1 MGTGFKG
8 NSTYYRSVGQN
19 ILSTSSRFQYRDGYF
34 GTSSPHGGSYTRN
47 ITAEDNMEAATDFY
61 NRIAYG
67 GKEKIYSE
75 NMRITTMSDGTI
87 ITMRKRSTSDGT
99 PVVDINISKSRGSG
113 GIKKQKIHFVKGE
126 KKK

>member
-8 NSTYYRSVGQN
+8 NSSYYRSVGQN
-19 ILSTSSRFQYRDGYF
+19 ILSTLSKYQYRNGYF
-34 GTSSPHGGSYTRN
+34 GTSSPRGGPKTRN
-47 ITAEDNMEAATDFY
+47 ILASDNLGTANDFY

-67 GKEKIYSE
+67 GKEKVFSE

-87 ITMRKRSTSDGT
+87 ITMRKRSNSDGT

-113 GIKKQKIHFVKGE
+113 GIKKQKIHFLKGE